1 VSDPAGTVDGQP
13 TFKYRIKLYN
23 KKYDDSYDKVRPYI
37 VHYCDPLTMLSD
49 TAIYGVVYSQTRRF
63 AMRNAWSADFYD
75 AMVVM
80 TTTMLK
86 LGYNFHKIMQ
96 QINKFVKK
104 QPSRYGPNRMWELR
118 NTLNSELRHRFPN
131 ETGARLT

>member
-1 VSDPAGTVDGQP
+1 MTHTIKCDLTLCTTATPSLVS
-13 TFKYRIKLYN
+13 
-23 KKYDDSYDKVRPYI
+23 
-37 VHYCDPLTMLSD
+37 TMLSD

-63 AMRNAWSADFYD
+63 AMRNAWSADFHD

-104 QPSRYGPNRMWELR
+104 TAKPIWTKQHVG
-118 NTLNSELRHRFPN
+118 TSEYPKQRTQTPIP
-131 ETGARLT
+131 

>member
-1 VSDPAGTVDGQP
+1 MSDPAGTVDGQP

-49 TAIYGVVYSQTRRF
+49 TAIYGVVYSQTQRF
-63 AMRNAWSADFYD
+63 AMRNAWSADFHA

-80 TTTMLK
+80 TTTRLQFSQ
-86 LGYNFHKIMQ
+86 GY
-96 QINKFVKK
+96 
-104 QPSRYGPNRMWELR
+104 
-118 NTLNSELRHRFPN
+118 
-131 ETGARLT
+131 AAD